1 MGTRH
6 RLLYLEAWNLLS
18 EDAALFQGLDGF
30 VLQIC
35 AWASEHGLLTSQIA
49 LLAAGQAVRLKRW
62 SPLAVRLLEG
72 CYQKEPCKETVGA
85 VCAVYIRGHR
95 TDKEAFGWYEKGVEL
110 DAKITN
116 LYEYFI
122 YSLPEDYDKL
132 LPRQILL
139 YFEYHNTLTSRQK
152 TVFYS
157 NLVRFGAIR
166 RPEYEEH
173 RKRCRNFCFNRSRS
187 VGSMKN
193 WRGCMEGV
201 CCRRHWTMKS

>member
-1 MGTRH
+1 M
-6 RLLYLEAWNLLS
+6 
-18 EDAALFQGLDGF
+18 
-30 VLQIC
+30 
-35 AWASEHGLLTSQIA
+35 
-49 LLAAGQAVRLKRW
+49 
-62 SPLAVRLLEG
+62 
-72 CYQKEPCKETVGA
+72 
-85 VCAVYIRGHR
+85 CAVYIRGHR

-173 RKRCRNFCFNRSRS
+173 RKKMQARFP
-187 VGSMKN
+187 
-193 WRGCMEGV
+193 
-201 CCRRHWTMKS
+201 